1 MIISHISDIHLPLT
15 VQPSFSDLLNKRLF
29 GFINHSSKRKKIHDI
44 ENLKIIFDDI
54 LKNSDDHTILTG
66 DIVNLSLR
74 SEFESASDFLGSYFS
89 KEKLSIIPGN
99 HDNYVKCNYEDSMY
113 MLRRYTEN
121 NHDNTQASPFPY
133 LKLFNDIAI
142 IGISTAVVSPPLMS
156 WGRISETQL
165 DAITEILHSLSKDNY
180 FIIIL
185 LHHPLHEFGFLNFKG
200 LLNKNSLIKILNEF
214 NINLIL
220 HGHLHTESQKKIS
233 LKEVNIPCFGAP
245 STSRANQGKLSFF
258 KYGIDKVNDKWS
270 LKVYRRSYIMQT
282 KKFKTQILMSK
293 TYD

>member
-1 MIISHISDIHLPLT
+1 MIISHISDIHLPIT

-29 GFINHSSKRKKIHDI
+29 GYINHTSNRKKIHDI
-44 ENLKIIFDDI
+44 ENLKMIFHDI
-54 LKNSDDHTILTG
+54 LKNPNGHTILTG

-74 SEFESASDFLGSYFS
+74 SEFESASDFLGSYFP

-113 MLRRYTEN
+113 MLRRYTS
-121 NHDNTQASPFPY
+121 DNSDHRQGSLFPY
-133 LKLFNDIAI
+133 LKLINDIAI
-142 IGISTAVVSPPLMS
+142 VGISTAVTSPPLMS
-156 WGRISETQL
+156 WGRVSEIQL
-165 DAITEILHSLSKDNY
+165 NAITEILHSLSKDNY
-180 FIIIL
+180 FIILL

-200 LLNKNSLIKILNEF
+200 LLNKNSLIKILNDF

-233 LKEVNIPCFGAP
+233 LKDVDVPCFGAP
-245 STSRANQGKLSFF
+245 STSRADGGKLTFL
-258 KYGIDKVNDKWS
+258 KYNIDKVNDKWS

-282 KKFKTQILMSK
+282 KKFETQILMSN